1 MTMMNQLK
9 SGEYARI
16 VEINVEE
23 EIKKSL
29 YLKDIKEG
37 CIIRVISSYN
47 STIIELNNRIF
58 VVGYKIAKKIRII
71 HMKNNKSTQTIIS

>member
-1 MTMMNQLK
+1 MMNQLK

>member
-16 VEINVEE
+16 VEINIKEE
-23 EIKKSL
+23 MKQRL
-29 YLKDIKEG
+29 YLKDIREG

-47 STIIELNNRIF
+47 STIIEMNNRIF
-58 VVGYKIAKKIRII
+58 AVGYEIAKRIRII
-71 HMKNNKSTQTIIS
+71 NIKNHKFVKSYVT